1 MNCKTYSLESFPCSP
16 VTQVVVGFAVPVCVG
31 VEMESVVVE
40 MGKGVECGVGEGATV
55 VEEPWR
61 R

>member
-1 MNCKTYSLESFPCSP
+1 VNP
-16 VTQVVVGFAVPVCVG
+16 VTPVVVGLAVPVCVG

-40 MGKGVECGVGEGATV
+40 MGKGVECGVGEGAKV
-55 VEEPWR
+55 VEEAWR

>member
-1 MNCKTYSLESFPCSP
+1 VNP
-16 VTQVVVGFAVPVCVG
+16 VTPVVVGLAVPVCVG

-55 VEEPWR
+55 VEEAWR